1 MADNLCPRGV
11 KLSETASL
19 ADHVFKSSLVHV
31 FSNLKKDEKELQQ
44 LEVLGAQ
51 QRDADEAFHRHKKL
65 CTICS
70 GVVETTARHILMG

>member
-11 KLSETASL
+11 KLSEAASL

-51 QRDADEAFHRHKKL
+51 HRDADEAFHRHKRF
-65 CTICS
+65 CTVCAGARQIA
-70 GVVETTARHILMG
+70 ARHTVLG